1 MTFRKLYHKMV
12 QRYNGIPVMVVVYK
26 PWRSGKNVYITTIE
40 PFKND
45 ALLRQ
50 RFAEIAEHIREEYQE
65 KMDEIIREG
74 EDES

>member
-12 QRYNGIPVMVVVYK
+12 QRYAGIPVMVVVYK

-45 ALLRQ
+45 AYLKQ
-50 RFAEIAEHIREEYQE
+50 RFSEIAEHIREEYQE
-65 KMDEIIREG
+65 QMDEIIREG
-74 EDES
+74 KDDC